1 MGDYFDSRLGTVLI
15 ILYAT
20 FSLVVFVAQYFC
32 ATDVCAAYLV
42 LPIMPW
48 AYIFSADMSLNLP
61 VTIYPVLMLLNVSV
75 LYVIGAVVEHAYKT
89 FKTRRDEPAFLKN
102 APATSEK

>member
-1 MGDYFDSRLGTVLI
+1 MGNYFDSRLGTVLI

-20 FSLVVFVAQYFC
+20 LSLIVFVAQYFC

-42 LPIMPW
+42 VPILPW

-61 VTIYPVLMLLNVSV
+61 VTVYPVLMLLNVSV
-75 LYVIGAVVEHAYKT
+75 LYVLGAVVEHLYKAVRA
-89 FKTRRDEPAFLKN
+89 KRDEPTFLRES
-102 APATSEK
+102 ATAGKK